1 MAKEF
6 TPNFKYFKLIHDS
19 IKDGFGCKTVWKNC
33 QDYEM
38 TLVITKSNYGVTLGG
53 LSKVKWDNF

>member
-1 MAKEF
+1 LEEKIFTGLDSSSILKTQNKKDSLAKMAKEF

-33 QDYEM
+33 
-38 TLVITKSNYGVTLGG
+38 
-53 LSKVKWDNF
+53 